1 MDNYKFAI
9 IFGRDN
15 EKNNTKDGQALYYGD
30 NTSGEMHIKSFLDFI
45 EKYYKDDEMLSKIN
59 IRHQATMPAYLLE
72 EQGNIVFLNTTSLEE
87 KELEKYG
94 RNGIVFLP
102 KEITDNQFETLLKMI
117 LPYSKSVEEYTVEA
131 NPESLTLSKIK
142 LMKKYGVNRLSIGV
156 ESTDDKILKS
166 INRKH
171 TFADVQKAVELARN
185 NGIDNINLDL
195 IIGLPNVSKKML
207 DKDII
212 NILSLKPNHISC
224 YSLTVHEHTVF
235 YINEIEEPI
244 EQFAYDAYKHIDDVL
259 NKAGYEHYEVSNWA
273 RPGKESKHNL
283 TYWNNERYYGVGLAA
298 SGYLENIRY
307 KNTINFSK
315 YVSFKNEIEQE
326 IVTDK
331 DQIEYEVMLRLRTKY
346 GLDISKLNLNKDAIK
361 EYVDG
366 GYLTLNGNQLVATF
380 EGMMILDKIVLDL
393 LL

>member
-1 MDNYKFAI
+1 MKTNKANSLYIHIPFCESICDYCDFAKLQYFHSLAEQYLIALQKELSERVDN
-9 IFGRDN
+9 
-15 EKNNTKDGQALYYGD
+15 KDLRTIYIGGG
-30 NTSGEMHIKSFLDFI
+30 T
-45 EKYYKDDEMLSKIN
+45 
-59 IRHQATMPAYLLE
+59 P
-72 EQGNIVFLNTTSLEE
+72 TSLD
-87 KELEKYG
+87 
-94 RNGIVFLP
+94 
-102 KEITDNQFETLLKMI
+102 DNQFETLLKMV

-171 TFADVQKAVELARN
+171 TFADVKKAVELARE

-207 DKDII
+207 DKDIC
-212 NILSLKPNHISC
+212 NILSLNPNHISC

-244 EQFAYDAYKHIDDVL
+244 EQFAYDAYKHINDVL

-273 RPGKESKHNL
+273 KPGKESKHNL
-283 TYWNNERYYGVGLAA
+283 TYWNNARYYGIGLAA
-298 SGYLENIRY
+298 SGYLGNIRY
-307 KNTINFSK
+307 KNTTNFSK
-315 YVSFKNEIEQE
+315 YVSFENEIEQE

-331 DQIEYEVMLRLRTKY
+331 DQVEYEVMLRLRTKY
-346 GLDISKLNLNKDAIK
+346 GLDISNLNLNKEAIK
-361 EYVDG
+361 EYVNG
-366 GYLTLNGNQLVATF
+366 GYLTLKGNQLVATF

-393 LL
+393 LP